1 MAIGQCSRIEV
12 KEVLKTC
19 LQLSGSQTPPIQD
32 FDFIVDFVI
41 ENYGHFKLQ
50 ELKTAFNL
58 LATEKI
64 HTEKHIIF
72 NPRQV
77 GEVMSAYK
85 KIATEVR
92 KLIPEQ
98 PKTTTVYQVDE
109 EQSILEEQTWWA
121 KSTRKDWRLI
131 NPQVYDYL
139 WKRKILNK
147 DNVYPVAE
155 SIRQKV
161 TNFLRNKADNDTQLA
176 ALKDDQ
182 FIRTQCKK
190 YTLALYFDN
199 KLSPLNNF

>member
-64 HTEKHIIF
+64 HTEKHIVF
-72 NPRQV
+72 NPKQV
-77 GEVMSAYK
+77 GEVMAAYK

-98 PKTTTVYQVDE
+98 PRTTTVYQVDE

-121 KSTRKDWRLI
+121 KSTRKDWRML
-131 NPQVYDYL
+131 NHQVYDYL

-147 DNVYPVAE
+147 ENVYPIAE
-155 SIRQKV
+155 SIKHKV
-161 TNFLRNKADNDTQLA
+161 TNYLRNKADNDTQLA